1 MVHFNNPALWWWV
14 LWPCFQIYSE
24 IWTIYC
30 FFSPVEMS
38 GFFFFFFFFFFLNK
52 WFKLIKLNLANPG
65 KCDLPDRPFR
75 SCYIVA
81 RYWCSDLIDQ
91 NNGRSEKSCYPF
103 LIFRIHNFDHAD
115 NKNMIDLNSGNSKII
130 YAYGLALLFLHH

>member
-1 MVHFNNPALWWWV
+1 MVMSTLTLFSDLLRNLDY
-14 LWPCFQIYSE
+14 LL
-24 IWTIYC
+24 
-30 FFSPVEMS
+30 FFLTYGNVKV
-38 GFFFFFFFFFFLNK
+38 FFFFFFFFFLNK

-65 KCDLPDRPFR
+65 KCDLPNRPFR